1 MCRPRVG
8 AANPLFFLWRA
19 LWCPTAP
26 ASQTKNRR
34 TAEESRTMTDNVNR
48 HCNPLFDTV
57 GNGTHKKAHIHR
69 LILPAFLLK
78 QMLNA
83 KLLFQDNRNS
93 SSANLLKTRCLL
105 LAGNY
110 IFTFSMKSIFIDITK
125 NQTHILFVTD
135 KFDLQ
140 HVY

>member
-1 MCRPRVG
+1 MAETSCTPLTSHGSSKSNKKPSDGRG
-8 AANPLFFLWRA
+8 ISDYDWQCSDSCANKKS
-19 LWCPTAP
+19 T
-26 ASQTKNRR
+26 
-34 TAEESRTMTDNVNR
+34 
-48 HCNPLFDTV
+48 HCNPFFDTV

-69 LILPAFLLK
+69 LILPVFLLK

-93 SSANLLKTRCLL
+93 SSANLLTTRCLL
-105 LAGNY
+105 FAGNY

-125 NQTHILFVTD
+125 IQTHILFVTD
-135 KFDLQ
+135 KFDLR